1 MRRNKFYS
9 ILLSLAIAFGMWLY
23 VVSFVTTDY
32 EDTIYNIPVVMEG
45 ETVLNEN
52 NLMITSKSTSTIS
65 LHVTGKRSDI
75 SKLDNQNITVKVNL
89 SNIRE
94 PGEHIK
100 VTPSDISYPNGVAK
114 NAVTVLSQSPIYVD
128 IEEQRSKEVPVEILW
143 EGSRSEGYL
152 YDTENTV
159 LDYPAVTVAGPAS
172 VADLIEKAVIE
183 VDLTDQTESISA
195 DYRYTLV
202 DKDGQ
207 PVDAEQITV
216 NVEQVHMET
225 KIHRIK
231 EIRLVVQVIYGGG
244 TTNETASVVVE
255 PQVIRVSGSTAVLEE
270 LGDTLTLATVDLGS
284 IETSADLTYPIT
296 LPEGVT
302 NQTGIT
308 DADVSIRFS
317 GLAAKEFTIGDIKAV
332 NVPEGMEADI
342 INANLT
348 VKVRGAAAVIS
359 QLEAENISASV
370 DLTNAVEGTSTYKAA
385 ILFGEGYEDLGA
397 MGTYSVSVT
406 IRKGKE

>member
-9 ILLSLAIAFGMWLY
+9 ILLSIAVAFGMWLY
-23 VVSFVTTDY
+23 VVSYVTTDFD
-32 EDTIYNIPVVMEG
+32 DTIYNIPVVMEG
-45 ETVLNEN
+45 EAVLNEK

-89 SNIRE
+89 SNIQE

-100 VTPSDISYPNGVAK
+100 ITPNSISYPNGVAQ

-128 IEEQRSKEVPVEILW
+128 VEERRSKEVPVEILW
-143 EGSRSEGYL
+143 DGTRSEGYL
-152 YDTENTV
+152 YDTENAL
-159 LDYPAVTVAGPAS
+159 LDYPAITVAGPAS
-172 VADLIEKAVIE
+172 VADLIKKAIIE
-183 VDLTDQTESISA
+183 VDLTERTESISE

-202 DKDGQ
+202 DAAGE

-216 NVEQVHMET
+216 NVEQVHMEA

-231 EIRLVVQVIYGGG
+231 EIRLVAEVIFGGG
-244 TTNETASVVVE
+244 TSAQTASVTVD
-255 PQVIRVSGSTAVLEE
+255 PGVIRVSGSAAVLEE
-270 LGDTLTLATVDLGS
+270 LGDSLTLTTVDLGT
-284 IETSADLTYPIT
+284 IDKAVDLPYPIT

-308 DADVSIRFS
+308 EADVSVRFS
-317 GLAAKEFTIGDIKAV
+317 GLASKEFTIEDIQAV
-332 NVPEGMEADI
+332 NIPAGMEADI

-348 VKVRGAAAVIS
+348 VKIRGAAADIGR
-359 QLEAENISASV
+359 LEAEHVSATV

-385 ILFGEGYEDLGA
+385 IVFGEGFEELGA

-406 IRKGKE
+406 IRAGKE